1 MSYDIMIF
9 DPAHAP
15 RDREAFSRWFAEQ
28 VDWDEAHDYM
38 NPKSATAAVRRWYDA
53 IRTEYPAMNGPDA
66 TDDDDEIDRAGD
78 YNFGPH
84 FAYVTYPWSLA
95 EEIYDRVRALAVE
108 TQVGFYDVSND
119 EDEQEIYFPGDAL
132 APPSQGRWRSIAKQF
147 RELSENQ

>member
-1 MSYDIMIF
+1 MIF

-15 RDREAFSRWFAEQ
+15 RDREAFAKWFAEQ

-38 NPKSATAAVRRWYDA
+38 NPQSATAAVRRWYDA
-53 IRTEYPAMNGPDA
+53 IRAEYPAMNGPDA

-84 FAYVTYPWSLA
+84 FVYVTYPWSLA

-108 TQVGFYDVSND
+108 KQVGFYDVSND
-119 EDEQEIYFPGDAL
+119 EDEQEIYFPGDAP
-132 APPSQGRWRSIAKQF
+132 APPSQGSWRSIAKQF
-147 RELSENQ
+147 RELNENQ